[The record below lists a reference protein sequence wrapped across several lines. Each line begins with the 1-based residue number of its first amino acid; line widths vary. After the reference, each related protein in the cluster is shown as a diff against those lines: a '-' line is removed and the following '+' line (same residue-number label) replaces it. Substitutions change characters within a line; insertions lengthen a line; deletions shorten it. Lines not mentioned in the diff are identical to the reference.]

1 MIHRPASRG
10 ISGYPFMGKEHG
22 LSPSSPPD
30 LLQEKGCRHR
40 AHAVT
45 GLAEGGETGLKH
57 GGVFYVVKANHG
69 EIFWNAEP
77 PFPGGLEG
85 TKGQARRRRRTE
97 RWAGPAD
104 PTGVRR
110 PQRRWR
116 SCNPGRQILR
126 SWAGVQ
132 WTVPLRRSG
141 NPDGARR
148 RKQSCFRSD
157 KADAG
162 VAQGR
167 QAADRLPRCGKVIN
181 GNVADVL

>member
-22 LSPSSPPD
+22 LSPLLPLD

-85 TKGQARRRRRTE
+85 TKGQHVGDAE
-97 RWAGPAD
+97 QSGGP
-104 PTGVRR
+104 V
-110 PQRRWR
+110 
-116 SCNPGRQILR
+116 RQIQQASGGLN
-126 SWAGVQ
+126 AGGEAVI
-132 WTVPLRRSG
+132 P
-141 NPDGARR
+141 
-148 RKQSCFRSD
+148 
-157 KADAG
+157 AG
-162 VAQGR
+162 KFFVAG
-167 QAADRLPRCGKVIN
+167 LVCN
-181 GNVADVL
+181 GQFL